1 MSVTVVVCAT
11 VPEVAVTRI
20 ENVPAGVPFGLICWD
35 ALPPPHAAKTAAA
48 TSNVASSNCGARRR
62 VLAVTLLAH
71 RAIIPSIAARKY
83 VQGQPCAGPCGNLLG
98 SRNERDVV
106 AIESITLAGV
116 LPGVIVVDGENI
128 ALAPVGSP
136 DAANVTGFENEPFE
150 GETVM
155 LNVACWPA
163 ATVALVE
170 GTPTE

>member
-1 MSVTVVVCAT
+1 MK
-11 VPEVAVTRI
+11 
-20 ENVPAGVPFGLICWD
+20 
-35 ALPPPHAAKTAAA
+35 AASK
-48 TSNVASSNCGARRR
+48 N
-62 VLAVTLLAH
+62 
-71 RAIIPSIAARKY
+71 I
-83 VQGQPCAGPCGNLLG
+83 QGEPIAGPRGNLDG
-98 SRNERDVV
+98 TRNERDVV
-106 AIESITLAGV
+106 AMESITLAGV

-163 ATVALVE
+163 ATVALVV